1 MGKATGFMEYE
12 RMDGPVVA
20 QKDRVKNF
28 EEFHGALPKH
38 EQCLQAARCM
48 DCGVPFCQAGVKLD
62 GLVSAGG
69 LSEMR

>member
-38 EQCLQAARCM
+38 EQCLQAAWIAE
-48 DCGVPFCQAGVKLD
+48 F
-62 GLVSAGG
+62 
-69 LSEMR
+69 LSVRRE